1 MNNHRETEIRN
12 LATELVLKTYEA
24 DMCAK
29 IAGTKLSEDIVNLS
43 FEVSSAIARGFSSL
57 QDIDFE
63 RQMLQALIFMERI
76 TRLTNIVKGKVRHE
90 WLSSLRKTV
99 DILQVEIEASIL
111 SVQALRID
119 ELSPK
124 LEKVCI

>member
-24 DMCAK
+24 EMCAK
-29 IAGTKLSEDIVNLS
+29 IEGTKLSEDIVDLS
-43 FEVSSAIARGFSSL
+43 FEVSSAIAKAFSSL

-63 RQMLQALIFMERI
+63 SQMLQALTFMERI
-76 TRLTNIVKGKVRHE
+76 TRLTNLIKGKVRKG

-99 DILQVEIEASIL
+99 DALQIEIEACIL
-111 SVQALRID
+111 SAQALSID

-124 LEKVCI
+124 LEKACI

>member
-12 LATELVLKTYEA
+12 LATELVLNTYEA

-29 IAGTKLSEDIVNLS
+29 IEGTKLSEDIVDLS
-43 FEVSSAIARGFSSL
+43 FEISSAIAKAFSSL

-63 RQMLQALIFMERI
+63 SQMLQALTFMERI
-76 TRLTNIVKGKVRHE
+76 TRLTNLIKGKVRKG

-99 DILQVEIEASIL
+99 DALQIEIEACIL
-111 SVQALRID
+111 SAQALSID

-124 LEKVCI
+124 LEKACI